1 MSKGWQGSDRNWAE
15 RAALT
20 PTREHEL
27 KNLPT
32 SAQKMLDVE
41 SLASVLIDTPVSARK
56 VSASSR
62 ARAKSEKGS

>member
-1 MSKGWQGSDRNWAE
+1 MGSDRNWAE

-20 PTREHEL
+20 PTREQLKL
-27 KNLPT
+27 KNLST

-62 ARAKSEKGS
+62 AKSEIGS